1 MVLRAL
7 VVPRVLMAEMDTDL
21 QDQREARETRVFL
34 DIQGSGEKM
43 DFKDLKVSL
52 DAKETAAEEVMLVL
66 LAEMEVLETRD
77 TLDTRV
83 LEVRLESA

>member
-1 MVLRAL
+1 
-7 VVPRVLMAEMDTDL
+7 
-21 QDQREARETRVFL
+21 
-34 DIQGSGEKM
+34 M

-52 DAKETAAEEVMLVL
+52 DAKETAAEEVMPVL
-66 LAEMEVLETRD
+66 LAEMEVLEIQD